1 MAYTIPQI
9 INYASVCQS
18 YSIADIAKSGLD
30 GGGIDLQLPR
40 KIYCIRKNL
49 QWIYTLDNNDSTI
62 TGTANY
68 LIALCGKYFLKA
80 SNSTGGGSVSPISPI
95 IIPNPIEFE
104 VTSNSLI
111 PIGGSTLNI
120 PSFKGFNLLFIRG
133 GIPQGQINLG
143 GSYFTWNKVTG
154 DFSCIG
160 AAADQEFFQLYP
172 FI

>member
-18 YSIADIAKSGLD
+18 YAIADIVKSGLH

-49 QWIYTLDNNDSTI
+49 KWIYTLNNSDPSI

-80 SNSTGGGSVSPISPI
+80 SNTNGGGSVSPISPI
-95 IIPNPIEFE
+95 IPPNPIEFE
-104 VTSNSLI
+104 VSSGSLI
-111 PIGGSTLNI
+111 PIDGNTLNI
-120 PSFKGFNLLFIRG
+120 PSFKGFNLLFIRNN
-133 GIPQGQINLG
+133 IPQGQLNLG
-143 GSYFTWNKVTG
+143 NSYFTWNKTTTV
-154 DFSCIG
+154 FSCFG
-160 AAADQEFFQLYP
+160 NAVATEFFQLYP
-172 FI
+172 FL